1 MKREAT
7 STLWVMLTIVTVVI
21 VICTAVCVLGL
32 TTYEITSRTQ

>member
-21 VICTAVCVLGL
+21 VACVGICLLGL
-32 TTYEITSRTQ
+32 VTYEVTGTTQ